1 MNDLKS
7 KLQNYRSRIDDI
19 QELINELDEEIAE
32 EILGVDLKSGY
43 FHKKTGQTNT
53 N

>member
-1 MNDLKS
+1 MNDLKN

-19 QELINELDEEIAE
+19 QELIDKLDEEIAE
-32 EILGVDLKSGY
+32 EILGIDLRSGF
-43 FHKKTGQTNT
+43 FHKKTGQTDT